1 MSESDDSTDSA
12 DGSIDALCDT
22 PIFKA
27 IFEGRVETIRELV
40 MQGVVDPDS
49 PNNDGMTPVFVAA
62 ENGQVDVIKTLADM
76 GADLNTADND
86 GATPVCV
93 AAGSGQ
99 VCAVEILAELG
110 ADIHICTS
118 NGTTPTYVAAH
129 QGHEAVI
136 RVLAKLGADL
146 NAPNYNGITPIYI
159 ASQEG
164 HVNVIR
170 ALAELGADLKFGTV
184 ATNDDFPSSPVY
196 IAAQEGH
203 VEVLY
208 AFSELGVDVNTPLDD
223 GTTPMHVA
231 AAANRVDVINML
243 VELGGGA
250 NAATN
255 NGITPLHIA
264 AREGHSAA
272 FQTLVFLGADIDA
285 VSRTGHTAVHIAAMC
300 GHAGVLN
307 IICDL
312 RGGDLEKLNFEGM
325 SPLMVSAQFS
335 QPECFIILLHAGVD
349 IRKCYSD
356 QGLNTENSELLE
368 SVREMVDQSCVN
380 DGLVSSMSPAT
391 MCCVFSLA
399 KLMCRTYV
407 DLTRNI
413 IVEKTDT
420 LDNSDQN
427 TDVQVVNLLNDSIT
441 CLRRVARHNNKTL
454 ERVLDTSYLLRRKI
468 VRIAWKILELS
479 MDAPSGATSGYTVHG
494 CRIKLS
500 ADRKV
505 SRLTGL
511 VCFLLNEDM
520 LREVLALRFTCKSN
534 SERFRF
540 PVNHSRYEEL
550 EPSLVEEW
558 LSYGSSHFVS
568 TSVIFAVLALHLSSP
583 SVGTR
588 HDYNILNGDE

>member
-1 MSESDDSTDSA
+1 
-12 DGSIDALCDT
+12 
-22 PIFKA
+22 
-27 IFEGRVETIRELV
+27 
-40 MQGVVDPDS
+40 
-49 PNNDGMTPVFVAA
+49 
-62 ENGQVDVIKTLADM
+62 
-76 GADLNTADND
+76 
-86 GATPVCV
+86 
-93 AAGSGQ
+93 
-99 VCAVEILAELG
+99 
-110 ADIHICTS
+110 
-118 NGTTPTYVAAH
+118 
-129 QGHEAVI
+129 
-136 RVLAKLGADL
+136 
-146 NAPNYNGITPIYI
+146 
-159 ASQEG
+159 
-164 HVNVIR
+164 
-170 ALAELGADLKFGTV
+170 
-184 ATNDDFPSSPVY
+184 
-196 IAAQEGH
+196 
-203 VEVLY
+203 
-208 AFSELGVDVNTPLDD
+208 
-223 GTTPMHVA
+223 
-231 AAANRVDVINML
+231 
-243 VELGGGA
+243 
-250 NAATN
+250 
-255 NGITPLHIA
+255 
-264 AREGHSAA
+264 
-272 FQTLVFLGADIDA
+272 
-285 VSRTGHTAVHIAAMC
+285 VHIAAMC

-312 RGGDLEKLNFEGM
+312 RNGDLEKLNFEGM

-413 IVEKTDT
+413 IVEKTDN
-420 LDNSDQN
+420 LENSDQN
-427 TDVQVVNLLNDSIT
+427 TDVQVVNFLNDSIT

-454 ERVLDTSYLLRRKI
+454 ERVLDSSFLLRRKI
-468 VRIAWKILELS
+468 VRVAWKILELS
-479 MDAPSGATSGYTVHG
+479 MDAPSGATRSGYTVQG

-500 ADRKV
+500 ADGMV
-505 SRLTGL
+505 SRFSEL

-520 LREVLALRFTCKSN
+520 LREVLALRLTCKSN

-568 TSVIFAVLALHLSSP
+568 TSVIFAVLALHLPSP